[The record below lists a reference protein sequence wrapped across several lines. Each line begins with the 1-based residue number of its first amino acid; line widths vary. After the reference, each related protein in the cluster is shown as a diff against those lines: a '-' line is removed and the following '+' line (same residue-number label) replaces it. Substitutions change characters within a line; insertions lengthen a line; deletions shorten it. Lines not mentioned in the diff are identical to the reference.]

1 MKHKIKNPVGKLV
14 PCTMA
19 AALVF
24 PVVLLVSG
32 SLQGS
37 DELMRALAP
46 VLADADQTVDWHL
59 IPQYPT
65 LVHYIEVLF
74 DRPEFYV
81 VFRNSFFIV
90 GMTLIGQ
97 LVIGVPS
104 AWAFSRFT
112 FPGKRLLFLLYVI
125 LMMMPF
131 SVTMF
136 SSYLVLKQLTLLN
149 NLWGIVLPGIFST
162 FPVFIMYRGFE
173 GIPKGLL
180 EAARIDGAGEVTLFF
195 KIGIPLGSAGIGS
208 AMVLGFLE
216 YFSLIE
222 QPLAFLEDKSLWPLS
237 LYLPQIGLKDAGY
250 AFGAAC
256 VALIPAVL
264 VFATGQ
270 EYLEKGIISSGIK
283 E

>member
-1 MKHKIKNPVGKLV
+1 MKRRRKNFIGNIVLYG
-14 PCTMA
+14 MA
-19 AALVF
+19 AVLIF
-24 PVVLLVSG
+24 PIILLVGG

-37 DELMRALAP
+37 DELAKALAP
-46 VLADADQTVDWHL
+46 ILADADATVDWHL

-65 LVHYIEVLF
+65 LVHYVEVLF
-74 DRPEFYV
+74 DRPEFYI
-81 VFRNSFFIV
+81 VFGNSFFIV
-90 GMTLIGQ
+90 GMTLAGQ
-97 LVIGVPS
+97 LIIGVPS

-112 FPGKRLLFLLYVI
+112 FPGRRLLFLVYII

-136 SSYLVLKQLTLLN
+136 SSYLVLKKLKLLN
-149 NLWGIVLPGIFST
+149 SLWGIVLPGIFST

-173 GIPKGLL
+173 QIPKGLL
-180 EAARIDGAGEVTLFF
+180 EAARIDGAGEITLFL

-222 QPLAFLEDKSLWPLS
+222 QPLAFLEDRRLWPLS
-237 LYLPQIGLKDAGY
+237 LYLPQIGLGDAGY

-256 VALIPAVL
+256 VALIPAIL

-270 EYLEKGIISSGIK
+270 DYLEKGIISSGIK